1 MKVKRISLVA
11 LLVVSP
17 LLGLGCDFGPPGT
30 PGKPLTE
37 SQLEGVIEC
46 QETIKKDGAEF
57 ISDKLKNLEE
67 CLDDVLKLQLKSENG
82 KISPADYTEGLAE
95 VRSECSEKYK
105 EIGEASTDF
114 VNGVIRSCTPVA
126 SIILPA
132 TGYDPLE
139 FGHQGVG
146 FRSVTNLAGRLCGE
160 KEAFVDAVVAAEV
173 PRMGNLLDTLGE
185 SFETVINSESTPEEV
200 IPNIPLDSRCTSPV
214 L

>member
-57 ISDKLKNLEE
+57 VSDKLKNLEE

-82 KISPADYTEGLAE
+82 KISPADYIEGLAE
-95 VRSECSEKYK
+95 VRSECSEKYN
-105 EIGEASTDF
+105 EIGQASADF
-114 VNGVIRSCTPVA
+114 VKGVIRSCTP
-126 SIILPA
+126 
-132 TGYDPLE
+132 
-139 FGHQGVG
+139 
-146 FRSVTNLAGRLCGE
+146 RLR
-160 KEAFVDAVVAAEV
+160 A
-173 PRMGNLLDTLGE
+173 
-185 SFETVINSESTPEEV
+185 
-200 IPNIPLDSRCTSPV
+200 
-214 L
+214 